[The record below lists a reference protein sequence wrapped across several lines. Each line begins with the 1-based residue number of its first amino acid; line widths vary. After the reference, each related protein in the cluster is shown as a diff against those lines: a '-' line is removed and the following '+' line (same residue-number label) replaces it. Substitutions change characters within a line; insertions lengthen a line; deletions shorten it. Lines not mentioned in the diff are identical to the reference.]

1 MKKAKKDATMQ
12 DTVYIKTFGCALNR
26 ADSERMAYLLKNA
39 GFRLV
44 DSPEKARLV
53 IVNTCTVKNL
63 AEKKAIKYVKQLEE
77 LNKKIIVA
85 GCIPKANPSL
95 FLGYSQIGPDQIHQ
109 IVSAVEETLEGNII
123 EYLVDEQINK
133 LKIPSLRFN
142 PVIGIVPIASGC
154 TGNCSYCHVKLARGN
169 LYSYPAEDIISTIK
183 RELSTGAKE
192 IWLTSQDTGCY
203 GLDKNSSLPELLK
216 EITAIDGD
224 FFIRLGMANP
234 NHVLNYLNEL
244 IEIFK
249 NPKMF
254 KFLHIPVQSGC
265 DRILYLM
272 NRKYTAE
279 DFKKIVFAFRK
290 EIPNITI
297 ATDIICGFPSETE
310 EEFNHTIELIKETKP
325 DVLNI
330 SRFWP
335 RPKTE
340 AAKMPN
346 QIHGSETKKRSSFLT
361 ALHTNIARMQNEK
374 WIDWQGKAL
383 IDEIGKNNSLIGRN
397 FAYKPIVI
405 KNHKES
411 DPADFLGK
419 FIKVKITSVTPY
431 DLRGKILTSSF

>member
-1 MKKAKKDATMQ
+1 MQ
-12 DTVYIKTFGCALNR
+12 NTIYIKTFGCALNK

-39 GFRLV
+39 GFGLV
-44 DSPEKARLV
+44 NSPEKAELV

-63 AEKKAIKYVKQLEE
+63 AEKKAIKYIKQLE
-77 LNKKIIVA
+77 NSGKKIIVA
-85 GCIPKANPSL
+85 GCIPKANPNL
-95 FLGYSQIGPDQIHQ
+95 FLGYSQISPDQIHQ

-123 EYLVDEQINK
+123 EYLADEQINK

-169 LYSYPAEDIISTIK
+169 LYSYPVEDIIATIEH
-183 RELSTGAKE
+183 ELNTGAKE

-216 EITAIDGD
+216 RIISLKDN
-224 FFIRLGMANP
+224 FFIRIGMANP
-234 NHVLNYLNEL
+234 NHVLKYLNEL
-244 IEIFK
+244 IDVFK
-249 NPKMF
+249 NPKIF

-265 DRILYLM
+265 NRILHLM

-290 EIPNITI
+290 EIPSITI

-310 EEFNHTIELIKETKP
+310 EEFNQTIELIKETKP
-325 DVLNI
+325 EVLNI

-335 RPKTE
+335 RPETE
-340 AAKMPN
+340 AAKMPD
-346 QIHGSETKKRSSFLT
+346 QVHGNETKKRSSFLT
-361 ALHTNIARMQNEK
+361 ALHTNIARMQNER
-374 WIDWQGKAL
+374 WIGWQGKVL

-405 KNHKES
+405 KSHTEPNPVNS
-411 DPADFLGK
+411 LGRS
-419 FIKVKITSVTPY
+419 IEVKIVNVTPY
-431 DLRGKILTSSF
+431 DLRGKISVHL